1 MSETENV
8 LTTADEGLGGKD
20 TEELGGQR
28 AGQVPEG
35 AGFDLKVDVPH
46 PARMYDYFLGG
57 KDNFPADRKT
67 AEQVLGVF
75 PNSRIVVRQNRLF
88 MTRTTRYLAAEAGV
102 RQFLDIGTGI
112 PTSPN
117 LHEVAQDVAPDARV
131 VYTDNDPIVLA
142 HARALLASTP
152 QGRTAYIDADLRD
165 TRRILTAPELHDTLD
180 LTRPIALSLI
190 TIFHFIPDGDDPY
203 GIMRRL
209 VDLLPSGSYVSLT
222 HLTADFDPAMREVE
236 RAYLTSGVPMHLRT
250 RAEVERF
257 FEGLDLVEPGL
268 QVVHHWRPE
277 LADPAETTPAG
288 DGATSTDPASRVK
301 AIPLSELTDAQVSI
315 YGAVGYK
322 P

>member
-1 MSETENV
+1 M
-8 LTTADEGLGGKD
+8 
-20 TEELGGQR
+20 
-28 AGQVPEG
+28 EG
-35 AGFDLKVDVPH
+35 AGLDLKVDVPH

-67 AEQVLGVF
+67 AEQVIGVF
-75 PNSRIVVRQNRLF
+75 PNSRIVVRQNRTF

-117 LHEVAQDVAPDARV
+117 LHEVAQSVVPEARI

-165 TRRILTAPELHDTLD
+165 TQRILTAAELHETLD
-180 LTRPIALSLI
+180 LTRPVALSLI
-190 TIFHFIPDGDDPY
+190 AIFHFIPDGDDPY
-203 GIMRRL
+203 GIMRHL

-236 RAYLTSGVPMHLRT
+236 RAYLASGVPMHLRT
-250 RAEVERF
+250 RAQVERF

-268 QVVHHWRPE
+268 QVVHRWRPE
-277 LADPAETTPAG
+277 LTDPAETAQDPDGGAG
-288 DGATSTDPASRVK
+288 PDPAARAK
-301 AIPLSELTDAQVSI
+301 AIPASELTDAQVSI